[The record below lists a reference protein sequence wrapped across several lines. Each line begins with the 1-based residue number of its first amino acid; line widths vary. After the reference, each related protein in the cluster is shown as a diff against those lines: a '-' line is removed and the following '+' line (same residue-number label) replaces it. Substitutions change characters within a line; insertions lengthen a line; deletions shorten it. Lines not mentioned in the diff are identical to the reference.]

1 MAHRENL
8 RNQRTGT
15 VINLRSNTQEQ
26 HLLPALLYVERE
38 IISHFGVNL
47 NFQKTWH
54 LKDIVRDLKNRFP
67 SIEFYHHLNSTSMM
81 PDGGILSLQRNNG
94 KTYPILITEVKI
106 QGTNDIRAREGKK
119 KQSRGNA
126 IERLGKNVIGF
137 RTAMI
142 TEGIFPFICF
152 GDGCDFED
160 QSSILDRV
168 TTIAMFGRL
177 NKINLHVDGLPHA
190 RFDRGSFF
198 FRPEPWT
205 PEEMR
210 VPMLEIAKGAVY
222 YYFSKYG
229 DDCFTQ
235 GPPPCSPN

>member
-1 MAHRENL
+1 MVHKKDL
-8 RNQRTGT
+8 RKQRTGT
-15 VINLRSNTQEQ
+15 IINLRSKKQEQ
-26 HLLPALLYVERE
+26 HLGPALRYVKDK
-38 IISHFGVNL
+38 IINHFKVNL
-47 NFQKTWH
+47 SFQKTWR
-54 LKDIVRDLKNRFP
+54 LKDIVRDLKTHFP
-67 SIEFYHHLNSTSMM
+67 NIDFHYHLDSAYMR
-81 PDGGILSLQRNNG
+81 PDGGILSLQRNDG
-94 KTYPILITEVKI
+94 ETYPILITEVKN
-106 QGTNDIRAREGKK
+106 QGTNDIRAREGKP
-119 KQSRGNA
+119 KQSKGNA

-160 QSSILDRV
+160 GSSILDRV

-177 NKINLHVDGLPHA
+177 NQINLHVDGLPHA

-205 PEEMR
+205 AEEMR

-229 DDCFTQ
+229 DDCFS
-235 GPPPCSPN
+235 G

>member
-1 MAHRENL
+1 MAHREDL

-15 VINLRSNTQEQ
+15 VINLRSNKQEKY
-26 HLLPALLYVERE
+26 LVPALRYVEDE
-38 IISHFGVNL
+38 IIRHFRVNL
-47 NFQKTWH
+47 NFQKTWY
-54 LKDIVRDLKNRFP
+54 LKDIVRDLKTHFP
-67 SIEFYHHLNSTSMM
+67 NIEFHHHSDKASMR
-81 PDGGILSLQRNNG
+81 PDGGILSLQRNDG
-94 KTYPILITEVKI
+94 KAYPILITEVKT
-106 QGTNDIRAREGKK
+106 QGTNDIRASEGKK

-168 TTIAMFGRL
+168 TTIAMFGCL
-177 NKINLHVDGLPHA
+177 NQINLHVDGLPHA

-229 DDCFTQ
+229 DDCFS
-235 GPPPCSPN
+235 G

>member
-1 MAHRENL
+1 MARKEDL
-8 RNQRTGT
+8 RNQRTDT
-15 VINLRSNTQEQ
+15 VINLRSQTQEQ
-26 HLLPALLYVERE
+26 HLVPALRYVEDE
-38 IISHFGVNL
+38 IIHHFRVNL
-47 NFQKTWH
+47 DFQKTWH
-54 LKDIVRDLKNRFP
+54 LKDIVQNLKTHFSNIDF
-67 SIEFYHHLNSTSMM
+67 HHHFNNTSMR
-81 PDGGILSLQRNNG
+81 PDGGILSLQRNDG
-94 KTYPILITEVKI
+94 KRYPILITEVKN
-106 QGTNDIRAREGKK
+106 QGTNDIRASEGKK
-119 KQSRGNA
+119 KQAKGNA

-160 QSSILDRV
+160 GSSILDRV

-177 NKINLHVDGLPHA
+177 NQINLHVDGLPHA

-205 PEEMR
+205 AEEMR

-229 DDCFTQ
+229 DNCFS
-235 GPPPCSPN
+235 G

>member
-1 MAHRENL
+1 MARKEDL
-8 RNQRTGT
+8 RNQRTDT
-15 VINLRSNTQEQ
+15 IINLRSKKQEQ
-26 HLLPALLYVERE
+26 RLVPALRYVEDE
-38 IISHFGVNL
+38 IRNHFGVSL
-47 NFQKTWH
+47 NFQKRWY
-54 LKDIVRDLKNRFP
+54 LKDIVQDLKAHFP
-67 SIEFYHHLNSTSMM
+67 NIDFHYHCDRADMR

-94 KTYPILITEVKI
+94 KTYPILITEVKN
-106 QGTNDIRAREGKK
+106 QGTNDMRAREGKK

-126 IERLGKNVIGF
+126 IERLGENVIGF

-142 TEGIFPFICF
+142 TESIFPFICF

-177 NKINLHVDGLPHA
+177 NQINLHVDGLPHA

-198 FRPEPWT
+198 LRPELWT

-210 VPMLEIAKGAVY
+210 VPMLKIAKGAVY

-229 DDCFTQ
+229 DDCFS
-235 GPPPCSPN
+235 G